1 MLLIRLIKGTV
12 ELMFDWFPICVAFAA
27 LIAITQFLIH
37 LYINFKT

>member
-1 MLLIRLIKGTV
+1 MLLRFIKGAV
-12 ELMFDWFPICVAFAA
+12 ELVFDFFPICVAFAA